1 MPDLAVAALAHSALH
16 MALEAHVD
24 MVVADALLTHLGDHE
39 AIHDRRAAH
48 RAEGVRRAD
57 LKMLEGLGGQAH
69 FAIPGV
75 VGVVDGQVQVE
86 VLAMTPHL
94 ELVAEHDLGGVL
106 RTVDD
111 GYLAEVA
118 ALVVDVVDEA
128 AKRRDAQAAGN
139 QQDIVALHLL
149 EREAAAER
157 PADAHDVAAL
167 HLVQRL
173 GEATGAAHAQLDEAA
188 FGGARRNGDGS
199 LAHAEDGQLDE
210 LARLMTERLA
220 DALVDQTELE
230 QLLGCRQLGDGRDAR
245 RPRAIRV
252 GGHELLARHGCRLIV
267 IRRYNHGV
275 EIGVSRHLRPPSS
288 RRTPAR
294 EWG

>member
-1 MPDLAVAALAHSALH
+1 
-16 MALEAHVD
+16 
-24 MVVADALLTHLGDHE
+24 
-39 AIHDRRAAH
+39 
-48 RAEGVRRAD
+48 
-57 LKMLEGLGGQAH
+57 MLEGLGDQAH

-111 GYLAEVA
+111 GDLAEVA
-118 ALVVDVVDEA
+118 ALVVDVVNEA
-128 AKRRDAQAAGN
+128 AKRRDAQTAGN
-139 QQDIVALHLL
+139 QQDIMALHLL

-173 GEATGAAHAQLDEAA
+173 GETAGTAHAQLDEATL
-188 FGGARRNGDGS
+188 GGARRNGDGS

-210 LARLMTERLA
+210 LARLMAERLA

-230 QLLGCRQLGDGRDAR
+230 QLLGCFILGSILVHVDGRDAR
-245 RPRAIRV
+245 RPRAIRI
-252 GGHELLARHGCRLIV
+252 GGHELLAGHGCRLIV
-267 IRRYNHGV
+267 VRRYDHGV